1 MSAVQLILA
10 FAVAS
15 TILSGCGTYVPDIE
29 DFPSGPEN
37 RNRFIRGIVKN
48 ITCEVRDALAKIYTE
63 RTQYTFL
70 DNWGVQMTLNLQLDE
85 KSEANPVVNW
95 TPPSPAS
102 ALFNLGA
109 GSTLSS
115 AATRIDKMNFFFTV
129 PELRSYQ
136 KCEDVERPG
145 GPMLMQSDLK
155 LYDWI
160 VANLQASATG
170 ANLYSRNQP
179 GGQFGHDVFS
189 HEVRFEVL
197 TSGGITPGWKLSR
210 LDINQ
215 SGTFLSA
222 SRTRT
227 HDLTITFGPT
237 ELTKQSRVIA
247 GRPVLLRVVGPS
259 QAASQS
265 HFTSQVGVAVANGL
279 QIGLRR

>member
-1 MSAVQLILA
+1 MPALRPIL
-10 FAVAS
+10 FVVS
-15 TILSGCGTYVPDIE
+15 SVVLFGCGTYVPDIE

-37 RNRFIRGIVKN
+37 RNRFIREIVKN
-48 ITCEVRDALAKIYTE
+48 ITCELRDALAKVYTGP
-63 RTQYTFL
+63 TKYTFL

-85 KSEANPVVNW
+85 KSEANPAINW

-129 PELRSYQ
+129 PELRAYQ
-136 KCEDVERPG
+136 KCDESERPG

-170 ANLYSRNQP
+170 ANRYSRNQP

-197 TSGGITPGWKLSR
+197 TLGGITPGWKLSQ

-237 ELTKQSRVIA
+237 EVTKQSSTLD
-247 GRPVLLRVVGPS
+247 GRPVLLSVVRPS

-265 HFTSQVGVAVANGL
+265 HFTSEIGVAVANGL
-279 QIGLRR
+279 QLGLRR